1 MYSLRWYWDRE
12 HKEPRL
18 KILDAK
24 GIHVKKLPFT
34 PYFYV
39 KDPST
44 GSMEKI
50 ECQTP
55 SKVKEMGR
63 MCQAEGLEVFESDVM
78 FTRRVMMDL
87 EWKISDP
94 EKFLVYDIETE
105 DADEFPD
112 PKIAKYRI
120 LSICAKGSDGKV
132 FQFCDDDEKKIIKQ
146 FLKVAYD
153 YKITA
158 GWNSS
163 RFDDQYIK
171 NRCEMW
177 LDIPYDDFAMVPIDL
192 LPLYRFVTLV
202 EKTSFS
208 LDNIAKIEGIG
219 EKIKVEVVPGEGR
232 ISNLF
237 HHDRKK
243 LLEYNMNDV
252 DLTFAIE
259 AKYSLINI
267 LFSLCQN
274 CYTQPSDHFYID
286 EVTGMP
292 QASAFQGVE
301 TILIKKAND
310 LGVRIPTRTEKTPPT
325 YLGGM
330 VLKPPRLGIV
340 ENVVVLDYKSLY
352 PKIMSS
358 FNMGPDTFI
367 ADKSG
372 PIKAPLG
379 SFRNDKTSYIAATI
393 KELMHMKNEI
403 GELKAKVPKG
413 SFEHKALFWRYHST
427 KVVINSL
434 FGATGFFRSRHYK
447 FEVCQNVQS
456 VEREI
461 LPETIAIVQ
470 RMGYEVVL
478 ADTDSVGFVIGSLQ
492 EAEEVCAKVN
502 VEINRWIHE
511 KFNTIESEKYE
522 LELDKYYSSLM
533 LIAKKKYAGIVVYE
547 SGDCM
552 YVYKRGLE
560 SVRSDWCQAVREF
573 QDKLLFKLLTKK
585 DWKGYIKATK
595 TKFFEGL
602 LDEQM
607 IVSKTLKKPI
617 DQYETA
623 TPHVR
628 AASMLAEMGHPVR
641 IGDKVWYIKVGDD
654 KESVIPVI
662 PGQPIILKK
671 YQREFLWKK
680 QFESIIERFSIAKN
694 KTLSDFF

>member
-1 MYSLRWYWDRE
+1 MYNIRWRWDRAT
-12 HKEPRL
+12 HEPRL
-18 KILDAK
+18 MVLDADGVHTMK
-24 GIHVKKLPFT
+24 FPFQ

-39 KDPST
+39 KDPDT
-44 GSMEKI
+44 KELEKI

-55 SKVKEMGR
+55 TKVREMRKLCEADGI
-63 MCQAEGLEVFESDVM
+63 ETFEADIQYP
-78 FTRRVMMDL
+78 RRVMMDL
-87 EWKISDP
+87 GWKVSDP
-94 EKFLVYDIETE
+94 KKFLIYDIETE
-105 DADEFPD
+105 DEDEFPD
-112 PKIAKYRI
+112 PKYAKYRV

-132 FQFCDDDEKKIIKQ
+132 FQFCDDDEKRMIKQ

-158 GWNSS
+158 GWNTM

-171 NRCEMW
+171 NRCQLW
-177 LDIPYDDFAMVPIDL
+177 LDIEYDDFNMVPIDL

-208 LDNIAKIEGIG
+208 LDNISKIEGVG
-219 EKIKVEVVPGEGR
+219 AKIKIDVVPGQGR
-232 ISNLF
+232 ISRLF
-237 HHDRKK
+237 REDREQ
-243 LLEYNMNDV
+243 LLRYNMNDV
-252 DLTFAIE
+252 DLCVAIE

-267 LFSLCQN
+267 LFALCQN
-274 CYTQPSDHFYID
+274 CHTVPADHFFLN
-286 EVTGMP
+286 EVTQMP
-292 QASAFQGVE
+292 ECSAFQGVE
-301 TILIKKAND
+301 TILIKKANEC
-310 LGVRIPTRTEKTPPT
+310 GVRVPTRTEKTPPT

-379 SFRNDKTSYIAATI
+379 SFRNDKVSYIAATI
-393 KELMHMKNEI
+393 KELMHMKNDI
-403 GELKAKVPKG
+403 GELKAKAKKG
-413 SFEHKALFWRYHST
+413 TQEHKALFWRYHST

-478 ADTDSVGFVIGSLQ
+478 ADTDSVGFVIGSLE
-492 EAEEVCAKVN
+492 EAEEVCVKVN
-502 VEINRWIHE
+502 IEINKWIHE

-671 YQREFLWKK
+671 SQREFLWKK

>member
-1 MYSLRWYWDRE
+1 MRWQWNKEAR
-12 HKEPRL
+12 EPRL
-18 KILDAK
+18 LILKPD
-24 GIHVKKLPFT
+24 GIHTEKFPFL

-44 GSMEKI
+44 GKMEKI

-55 SKVKEMGR
+55 SKVRELGKQCLE
-63 MCQAEGLEVFESDVM
+63 EGMEVFESDVPYV
-78 FTRRVMMDL
+78 RRVMMDSGI
-87 EWKISDP
+87 KVQNP

-105 DADEFPD
+105 DEDEFPN
-112 PKIAKYRI
+112 PKYAKYRI
-120 LSICAKGSDGKV
+120 LSICAKGSDGNK
-132 FQFCDDDEKKIIKQ
+132 FEFCDDDERKMVQQ
-146 FLKVAYD
+146 FLKVARD
-153 YKITA
+153 YKVTA

-163 RFDDQYIK
+163 RFDDPYIK
-171 NRCEMW
+171 NRCEQW
-177 LDIPYDDFAMVPIDL
+177 LNIRYNDFDFVPIDL

-208 LDNIAKIEGIG
+208 LDNIAKVEGVG
-219 EKIKVEVVPGEGR
+219 SKIKIDVVPGKGR
-232 ISNLF
+232 ISRLF
-237 HHDRKK
+237 KEDREQ
-243 LLEYNMNDV
+243 LLRYNMNDV
-252 DLTFAIE
+252 DLAFDIE

-286 EVTGMP
+286 EVTQMP
-292 QASAFQGVE
+292 QCSAFQGVE

-310 LGVRIPTRTEKTPPT
+310 NGVRIPTRTDKSPPT

-330 VLKPPRLGIV
+330 VLKPPKLGIIEGV
-340 ENVVVLDYKSLY
+340 AVLDYKSLY

-358 FNMGPDTFI
+358 FNMGPDTFLP
-367 ADKSG
+367 DKSG
-372 PIKAPLG
+372 AIKAPLG
-379 SFRNDKTSYIAATI
+379 SFSNDKVSYIAAAI
-393 KELMHMKNEI
+393 RELMHMKNEI

-470 RMGYEVVL
+470 RLGYEVVL
-478 ADTDSVGFVIGSLQ
+478 ADTDSVGFIVGSV
-492 EAEEVCAKVN
+492 EDAETVCEKVN
-502 VEINRWIHE
+502 FEINNWIHK
-511 KFNTIESEKYE
+511 KFNTIESETYE

-533 LIAKKKYAGIVVYE
+533 IIAKKKYAGIVTYE

-552 YVYKRGLE
+552 YLYKRGLE

-573 QDKLLFKLLTKK
+573 QDVLLMNLLTKK
-585 DWKGYIKATK
+585 DWKGYISITK
-595 TKFFEGL
+595 KNFFNGL
-602 LDEQM
+602 LDEKM
-607 IVSKTLKKPI
+607 VVSKTLKKPI
-617 DQYETA
+617 DQYDVA

-628 AASMLAEMGHPVR
+628 AASMLLDSGHPVR
-641 IGDKVWYIKVGDD
+641 IGDKVWYIKFGDE
-654 KESVIPVI
+654 KEDVIPVI
-662 PGQPIILKK
+662 PGVPIILTQK
-671 YQREFLWKK
+671 QRSFLWKK
-680 QFESIIERFSIAKN
+680 QFESIIERFSISKN
-694 KTLSDFF
+694 TSLADFF